1 MYYVYFFD
9 YGNME
14 NRCGVERLSGCI
26 DEELKA
32 KYQKVKDN
40 LILMK
45 EAFTDLDDAYD
56 FILHLASHCVFYEL
70 TDGDGHMLYE
80 SEKCRQI
87 KELSKELEN
96 YTRLVSA
103 QIKAN
108 LILKEKRN

>member
-14 NRCGVERLSGCI
+14 NRCGVEGLSRCI

-32 KYQKVKDN
+32 RYQKIKDN

-45 EAFTDLDDAYD
+45 EAFSDLDDAYD

-70 TDGDGHMLYE
+70 TDENGHMLRE

-87 KELSKELEN
+87 KELSREMEN
-96 YTRLVSA
+96 YTRIVRA
-103 QIKAN
+103 QIREN
-108 LILKEKRN
+108 VILNKKYN